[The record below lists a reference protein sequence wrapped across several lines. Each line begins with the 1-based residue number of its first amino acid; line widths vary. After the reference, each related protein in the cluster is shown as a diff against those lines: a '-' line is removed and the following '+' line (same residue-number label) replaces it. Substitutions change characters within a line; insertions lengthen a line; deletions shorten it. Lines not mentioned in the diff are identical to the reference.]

1 MKFVIA
7 IRKIGQNGWFQV
19 GSARAEWLVPGWHS
33 GSFEDLGNASVLLIW
48 APLYILHLI

>member
-1 MKFVIA
+1 MS
-7 IRKIGQNGWFQV
+7 R
-19 GSARAEWLVPGWHS
+19 GSKTGYEVCDCYKEDRAEWLVPGWHS